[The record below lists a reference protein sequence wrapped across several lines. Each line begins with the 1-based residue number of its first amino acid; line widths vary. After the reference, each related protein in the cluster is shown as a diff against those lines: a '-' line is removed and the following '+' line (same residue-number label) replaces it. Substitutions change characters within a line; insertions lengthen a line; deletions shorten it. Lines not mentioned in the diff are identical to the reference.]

1 MHAFDFN
8 ATMYLC
14 KAMYALLRTI
24 LFQFAPEAVHV
35 WTMRQLDRAYSIAP
49 IRFLLKRSYQK
60 KSASLHRKLWGID
73 FPNPVG
79 LAAGFDKNAVAI
91 KALGDLGFFLLDLVR
106 DHRPDGHADE
116 GQAQHPA
123 QDVGTE
129 HGGHPAAH
137 RAGQRVVGQ
146 RGHQNAQHDGPG
158 LAKTCGQHQRQ
169 QLCLVAHFGQGNDAG
184 GDQKSFHA
192 KRP

>member
-1 MHAFDFN
+1 MHAVHFI

-14 KAMYALLRTI
+14 TAMYALLRSI

-79 LAAGFDKNAVAI
+79 LAAGFDKDAKHIDALACLGFGFIEIGTLTPKAQDGNPAPRLFRLPTD
-91 KALGDLGFFLLDLVR
+91 KALINRMGFNNDGVKVISERLEEWKKNTTPHSSRFAGLGAPPDPGGELGNSLPAGRQGIR
-106 DHRPDGHADE
+106 D
-116 GQAQHPA
+116 
-123 QDVGTE
+123 
-129 HGGHPAAH
+129 
-137 RAGQRVVGQ
+137 
-146 RGHQNAQHDGPG
+146 
-158 LAKTCGQHQRQ
+158 
-169 QLCLVAHFGQGNDAG
+169 
-184 GDQKSFHA
+184 
-192 KRP
+192 